1 MPCQLSAA
9 LLSNWLLLT
18 APSSLGWLKALPV
31 LGSAPSCQQQ
41 LPRLS
46 QQLHVHT
53 LLPSLQETAS
63 FDTVGNAYMSL
74 CIHALP
80 AAWRR
85 LAVVT
90 SDFHMPRSRA
100 LFADIF
106 RLAGQSI
113 HGDPAW

>member
-1 MPCQLSAA
+1 MLKCDSLHHSCSFAA
-9 LLSNWLLLT
+9 AAT
-18 APSSLGWLKALPV
+18 VAVCVYPP
-31 LGSAPSCQQQ
+31 
-41 LPRLS
+41 
-46 QQLHVHT
+46 
-53 LLPSLQETAS
+53 QEVAS

-74 CIHALP
+74 CIHAIP
-80 AAWRR
+80 AGWRR

-113 HGDPAW
+113 FGDPGW